1 LEKIP
6 AGVIRRK
13 VKVMEKQLDTI
24 DSQHTPRLIK
34 EFTYNNMVYL
44 EASLIDLRIEYKC
57 GHYEVYYKTGYCPG
71 KIPESIVLNTIDS
84 DKLDELFAELNIKRW
99 KTNYINEYILDGE
112 SWTINVTFFD
122 GTTREI
128 TGSNHYP
135 TKWPRFKA
143 MLKWIQEKYMNNAE
157 VL

>member
-1 LEKIP
+1 
-6 AGVIRRK
+6 
-13 VKVMEKQLDTI
+13 MEKQLATI

-34 EFTYNNMVYL
+34 EFTYNNMVFL
-44 EASLIDLRIEYKC
+44 EAWLIDLKIEFKC
-57 GHYEVYYKTGYCPG
+57 GRYEVYYKTGYCPE
-71 KIPESIVLNTIDS
+71 KIPESIVLNETDS
-84 DKLDELFAELNIKRW
+84 DKLDEFFAELNIKRW
-99 KTNYINEYILDGE
+99 KANYVKEYILDGE

-128 TGSNHYP
+128 EGSNHYP
-135 TKWPRFKA
+135 TKWQRFEA